1 MDSCRLNEKVRRR
14 GREGVKRAFFF
25 ERGWGALTEA
35 NQEKGSR
42 SGASECTINESLG
55 SWEPALLKGHP
66 YQRYSSSTCAEAG
79 RGSHPRRETRAAR
92 RGTSRWRHRRGRSGP
107 RRRRSP
113 AARHS
118 RRSAGA
124 RALGQDGRGCGKGRG
139 QTKRASRVGGAKGEA
154 EGGWRKCPQ
163 GPNVS

>member
-1 MDSCRLNEKVRRR
+1 MKNYGEEAGKGLK
-14 GREGVKRAFFF
+14 GHFF
-25 ERGWGALTEA
+25 ERGWGTLTEA

-42 SGASECTINESLG
+42 SGASECPINESLG
-55 SWEPALLKGHP
+55 SWQPALIKGHP
-66 YQRYSSSTCAEAG
+66 SQRYSSSACVEAG

-124 RALGQDGRGCGKGRG
+124 RALGQDGRGCGRGVAIRSGRREWAG
-139 QTKRASRVGGAKGEA
+139 LMTKQRR
-154 EGGWRKCPQ
+154 GWRKRRQ
-163 GPNVS
+163 GPSVS